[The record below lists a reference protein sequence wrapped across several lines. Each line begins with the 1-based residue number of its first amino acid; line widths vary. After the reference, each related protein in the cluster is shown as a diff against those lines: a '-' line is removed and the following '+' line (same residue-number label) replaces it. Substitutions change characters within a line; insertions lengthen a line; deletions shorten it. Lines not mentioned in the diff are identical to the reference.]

1 MKAMEDIMMKKLFV
15 LFLFVIAMV
24 SFSGCGKVIELTDE
38 EYYMIAEYS
47 ADLLIK
53 YDKDIKSKYN
63 EAYME
68 SLIVTDVSTEEITT
82 TEVASNDTTEVTE
95 VITEETTVSVTEA
108 TTEKN
113 TEETTEDKKNDSP
126 EPSSEDKE
134 INKKEDTNTGTD
146 LTPNVNKNF
155 DIAEF
160 AGLDT
165 VSIKY
170 AYYAILEQYPSY
182 DKDGMYIE
190 ITAPEGYKLLVVKF
204 DVENKTNDDQHID
217 MFSADLS
224 YQIVINDQK
233 SAKQMLTILTDDL
246 YTYQADIGG
255 SMRQETVL
263 LFQVSDDIVENIQG
277 IKLKVSKNNDT
288 KIMQLQ

>member
-1 MKAMEDIMMKKLFV
+1 MMKKLFV

-108 TTEKN
+108 TF
-113 TEETTEDKKNDSP
+113 
-126 EPSSEDKE
+126 SS
-134 INKKEDTNTGTD
+134 
-146 LTPNVNKNF
+146 
-155 DIAEF
+155 
-160 AGLDT
+160 LD
-165 VSIKY
+165 
-170 AYYAILEQYPSY
+170 
-182 DKDGMYIE
+182 
-190 ITAPEGYKLLVVKF
+190 
-204 DVENKTNDDQHID
+204 
-217 MFSADLS
+217 
-224 YQIVINDQK
+224 
-233 SAKQMLTILTDDL
+233 
-246 YTYQADIGG
+246 
-255 SMRQETVL
+255 
-263 LFQVSDDIVENIQG
+263 
-277 IKLKVSKNNDT
+277 LKVILPLPTAVTSKVLPS
-288 KIMQLQ
+288 KPLSSFAER